1 VWTLV
6 PAVADWRWMR
16 NTDRSPWYPSMRLY
30 RQPHPGAW
38 AEVVD
43 RVAADLR
50 ALTPPPVR

>member
-1 VWTLV
+1 LV